1 MMKRLRYSMIN
12 GLNRKNKERGG
23 IGFSINKFIIKSYTI
38 EPNLNKT
45 IEFMSI
51 KLSLTN
57 DESMM
62 VCLYY
67 GKQES
72 ISTKK
77 NKKMNFDQISTYT
90 KNCIDSN
97 TYVLILGDF
106 NSKIGNGKED
116 IVNGDRIISRNGFLL
131 MGQDEDAT
139 SKINKRLSM
148 LCG

>member
-1 MMKRLRYSMIN
+1 MIN
-12 GLNRKNKERGG
+12 GLNRKNKERGCT
-23 IGFSINKFIIKSYTI
+23 GFSINKFITKSYTI

-51 KLSLTN
+51 KLILTN
-57 DESMM
+57 DESIM

-67 GKQES
+67 SKQES

-77 NKKMNFDQISTYT
+77 NQKMNFDQISTYK
-90 KNCIDSN
+90 KNCIDNN

-106 NSKIGNGKED
+106 NAKIGNGKEG

-131 MGQDEDAT
+131 RGQDEDAT